1 MFSGDNQ
8 KVHWGKWV
16 NIRTGILCKKWKCD
30 VKKCLNELF
39 FKIASR
45 GNLKVAI
52 NWKLIK
58 VTFVKKVMTL
68 LLVLNF
74 EGAVTLSSN
83 KIIVIIFMFLNLT
96 LSNYY
101 ILKINAKSLIVK
113 MKIFSLVLYIIF
125 FMMISMWCYIR
136 VYSRHW
142 GNRCVFLGYIF

>member
-1 MFSGDNQ
+1 M
-8 KVHWGKWV
+8 
-16 NIRTGILCKKWKCD
+16 
-30 VKKCLNELF
+30 KKCLNELF

-74 EGAVTLSSN
+74 EGAVTLSSK

-101 ILKINAKSLIVK
+101 ILEINAKSLIVK
-113 MKIFSLVLYIIF
+113 MKIF
-125 FMMISMWCYIR
+125 
-136 VYSRHW
+136 RHW